1 MRGRRPP
8 RPVNEHIWRVTRLFV
23 EGRLQDRA
31 VLAWAAS
38 LGPEEDAQ
46 RRAVRDA
53 VFSRSEALP
62 ELFMTAW
69 RCVIEAWRD
78 GTADDPDM
86 TVFEITD
93 AIKRGI
99 DPRIFVGSIVDL
111 ATPRLKVRARGSLS
125 EPVLGKPRTV
135 ANLLALDFEPDHHV
149 RLAEIGLTDCADPR
163 VWEEV
168 LDRAQSVLF
177 SGLHQAD
184 RLGLTWSAN
193 WIARVYPVNGDGER
207 NAEGDDRD
215 PDEYRGGF
223 VPITRLVSAALSRLG
238 AIAPP
243 AATKRVEA
251 LALRSWPIARRLWAA
266 AALDP
271 AVVPADRLDPWTIS
285 VSQEELWGVHAYP
298 EFAELRSRR
307 HGDLTADV
315 RDQLERR
322 IRRGPPAR
330 LFRRDLSRARRD
342 ERQTGDAYAELRRMQ
357 NAGAV
362 LTPGSIAWLAD
373 HSDLEA
379 IWGGEDLYRTGDS
392 YVPLRSRLDLDLTS
406 ATAFAEIEA
415 ALTDNPYTDGRN
427 TLDAIGANWKAVFD
441 RMRSEPALLGRGRI
455 VGALAFA
462 IRDRIGVKEGDP
474 GRMETAQVSDFIDLL
489 GGVPASAR
497 KAAAPGIAYL
507 FEEAL
512 GRLPDDARMPALW
525 LEWWPYAAAA
535 TLAETNDGH
544 DGPFEEASTERL
556 ASLSLNTAA
565 GRMMSAYFSLFPKG
579 DAAKSAFEDPIL
591 ARARDLIV
599 ETPGEGGRQGLYRLL
614 LQVPFLNYVDPEWTQ
629 ARLLGPLAAQDGV
642 APELWDAIA
651 RIGLL
656 APGALKLISAEMVRR
671 ILDDRLSPDVRS
683 RLAERLI
690 LPVAIALHDATAP
703 PVGLVAI
710 EQLLRL
716 GGPQV
721 RAVCARALT
730 RFIADAKAPEKT
742 FTSAVLPI
750 LEGGWPRDRSVQSS
764 EVADAFAAL
773 PAAADTA
780 FSEAVAALGDYL
792 MPFDVWSLW
801 EYRLYAREEGRG
813 RELKFP
819 RTQAEAKSMLTLLDR
834 TIGEEEGAVVPHDLD
849 VALTAMLARWSG
861 AVKDRRFARLAALAR
876 R

>member
-8 RPVNEHIWRVTRLFV
+8 RPVDDHVRRATRLFV
-23 EGRLQDRA
+23 DGRLQDQA
-31 VLAWAAS
+31 ILVWAAA
-38 LGPEEDAQ
+38 LGPGADAQ

-62 ELFMTAW
+62 ELYMTAW

-78 GTADDPDM
+78 GTGDDPDM
-86 TVFEITD
+86 TVSEIKD
-93 AIKRGI
+93 AISRSI
-99 DPRIFVGSIVDL
+99 DPRIFIGSIVDL
-111 ATPRLKVRARGSLS
+111 ATPRLKVHSRSPLS
-125 EPVLGKPRTV
+125 EPVRGKPRTV
-135 ANLLALDFEPDHHV
+135 ANLLALGFEPDHHV
-149 RLAEIGLTDCADPR
+149 RLAEIGLTDCTDPG

-168 LDRAQSVLF
+168 LDRAQGVLF

-193 WIARVYPVNGDGER
+193 WIARVYPVDGDGDR
-207 NAEGDDRD
+207 NADGDDRD

-238 AIAPP
+238 ATDPP
-243 AATKRVEA
+243 AATKRVDA

-271 AVVPADRLDPWTIS
+271 TVVPADRLDHWAIS
-285 VSQEELWGVHAYP
+285 VSQKELWGVHAYP

-315 RDQLERR
+315 REQLERR

-330 LFRRDLSRARRD
+330 LFRRDLPRARRD
-342 ERQTGDAYAELRRMQ
+342 ERQIGDAYAELRRMQ
-357 NAGAV
+357 KGGAV
-362 LTPGSIAWLAD
+362 LTPGSNAWLA
-373 HSDLEA
+373 HHANLEA
-379 IWGGEDLYRTGDS
+379 IWGSEDIYRSGDS
-392 YVPLRSRLDLDLTS
+392 YVPSRSRLDLDLTS

-415 ALTDNPYTDGRN
+415 ALTDNPYTDGRK
-427 TLDAIGANWKAVFD
+427 TLDAVGANWKAVFD
-441 RMRSEPALLGRGRI
+441 RMRGEPALLSRGRI

-462 IRDRIGVKEGDP
+462 IRDRIGVAEGDP

-497 KAAAPGIAYL
+497 KAAAPGVAYL

-512 GRLPDDARMPALW
+512 GRLPNDARMPALW

-535 TLAETNDGH
+535 TLAETKDGD
-544 DGPFEEASTERL
+544 DGPFEEAPTERL

-565 GRMMSAYFSLFPKG
+565 GRMMSGYFSLFPKG
-579 DAAKSAFEDPIL
+579 DAAMAAFENPFL

-614 LQVPFLNYVDPEWTQ
+614 LHVPFLNHVDPAWTQ

-656 APGALKLISAEMVRR
+656 APDALTLISTEMVRR

-690 LPVAIALHDATAP
+690 LPVAIALRDDTEP
-703 PVGLVAI
+703 SVSLVAM
-710 EQLLRL
+710 EQVLRL

-730 RFIADAKAPEKT
+730 RFVADAKAPEKT
-742 FTSAVLPI
+742 FTVAVLPI

-773 PAAADTA
+773 PAAADIA

-792 MPFDVWSLW
+792 MPFDVRSLW
-801 EYRLYAREEGRG
+801 EYRLYAPNDGGG

-819 RTQAEAKSMLTLLDR
+819 RNQAEARSMLTLLDR
-834 TIGEEEGAVVPHDLD
+834 TIGEEEGAVIPHDLD
-849 VALTAMLARWSG
+849 VAVTAMSARWSG

>member
-1 MRGRRPP
+1 MKDRRPP
-8 RPVNEHIWRVTRLFV
+8 RPVDDHVRRATRLFID
-23 EGRLQDRA
+23 GRLQDRA
-31 VLAWAAS
+31 VLVWAAA
-38 LGPEEDAQ
+38 LGPGADAQ

-62 ELFMTAW
+62 ELYMTAW

-78 GTADDPDM
+78 GTAEDPDM
-86 TVFEITD
+86 TVIEIKD
-93 AIKRGI
+93 AIRRGV

-111 ATPRLKVRARGSLS
+111 AAPRLKIRPRSPFK
-125 EPVLGKPRTV
+125 EPVRGKPRTV
-135 ANLLALDFEPDHHV
+135 ADLLSLDLEPDHHV
-149 RLAEIGLTDCADPR
+149 RLAEIGLSGCDDAR
-163 VWEEV
+163 VWEEL
-168 LDRAQSVLF
+168 LDRAQGALF
-177 SGLHQAD
+177 SRLHQAE

-193 WIARVYPVNGDGER
+193 WIARVYPVDSDGEMD
-207 NAEGDDRD
+207 ADGDDKD
-215 PDEYRGGF
+215 PDKYRGGF
-223 VPITRLVSAALSRLG
+223 MPITRLVSAALSRLG
-238 AIAPP
+238 AIDPT
-243 AATKRVEA
+243 AATKRVDG
-251 LALRSWPIARRLWAA
+251 LALKAWPIARRLWAA

-271 AVVPADRLDPWTIS
+271 AVVPADRLDPWALS
-285 VSQEELWGVHAYP
+285 MSQEELWGVHAYP

-322 IRRGPPAR
+322 IRRGPPTR

-342 ERQTGDAYAELRRMQ
+342 ERQIGDAYAELRRMQ

-373 HSDLEA
+373 YADLEA
-379 IWGGEDLYRTGDS
+379 MWGSDDLYRTGDG
-392 YVPLRSRLDLDLTS
+392 YVPSRSRLDLDLTS

-415 ALTDNPYTDGRN
+415 ALTDNPYTDGRK

-441 RMRSEPALLGRGRI
+441 RIRAEPALLSRGRI

-462 IRDRIGVKEGDP
+462 IRDRIGVEEGDP
-474 GRMETAQVSDFIDLL
+474 DRMETAQVSDFIELL

-497 KAAAPGIAYL
+497 RAAAPGVAYL
-507 FEEAL
+507 FEGAL

-535 TLAETNDGH
+535 TVAETKTAD
-544 DGPFEEASTERL
+544 DGPFEEAPTERL

-565 GRMMSAYFSLFPKG
+565 GRMMSGYFSLFPKG
-579 DAAKSAFEDPIL
+579 EDARTAFDDPFL
-591 ARARDLIV
+591 AQARDLIV

-614 LQVPFLNYVDPEWTQ
+614 LNVQFLNYIDPAWTQ
-629 ARLLGPLAAQDGV
+629 AKLLGPLAAQDGV
-642 APELWDAIA
+642 VPELWDAIA

-656 APGALKLISAEMVRR
+656 APDALALISAEMVRR

-690 LPVAIALHDATAP
+690 LPVAIALRDGTAP
-703 PVGLVAI
+703 PVSLVET
-710 EQLLRL
+710 EQVLRL

-721 RAVCARALT
+721 RTVCARALT
-730 RFIADAKAPEKT
+730 RFVADAKAPEKT
-742 FTSAVLPI
+742 FTSGVLPI
-750 LEGGWPRDRSVQSS
+750 LAGGWPRDRSVQSS
-764 EVADAFAAL
+764 EVADGFAAL

-801 EYRLYAREEGRG
+801 EYRLYVREDGGG

-819 RTQAEAKSMLTLLDR
+819 RTQAEARSMLTLLDR
-834 TIGEEEGAVVPHDLD
+834 TIGEEEGAVIPHDLD
-849 VALTAMLARWSG
+849 VALTAMTARWSG